1 MFTSVLSRPFVSKQ
15 LTVKTRQPVLQHGQR
30 FAPNVQ
36 TRDISFCEVGRTLD
50 SMKARAITKLAV
62 CRINV
67 DDIMRKFNFQFDDN
81 KDTYNYKQH
90 SQLVEKYIKDGKLT
104 VDIST
109 EAKIFKLNEREN
121 EYEQCR
127 KKYFSQKTKAKLM
140 FFGFICYD
148 LYFFTKTG
156 RMTDFDAFM
165 ATSTLCSS
173 VFFALSAVNQCDNET
188 GFKRSVE
195 ETFQQICTPPC
206 KCKPNCQCK
215 TEKID

>member
-1 MFTSVLSRPFVSKQ
+1 MFTSLLSRPFVPKQ

-30 FAPNVQ
+30 FVPSVQ

-50 SMKARAITKLAV
+50 SMKAQAITKLAV

-67 DDIMRKFNFQFDDN
+67 NDIMKKFNFQLDDH

-90 SQLVEKYIKDGKLT
+90 SQLIQKYINDGKLKL
-104 VDIST
+104 DISM
-109 EAKIFKLNEREN
+109 EAKIFKLNEKEN

-127 KKYFSQKTKAKLM
+127 KKYFRQKTKAKLM

-173 VFFALSAVNQCDNET
+173 VFYTLSAVNQDDNGD
-188 GFKRSVE
+188 GFKRSIE
-195 ETFQQICTPPC
+195 ETFQQICTSQC
-206 KCKPNCQCK
+206 KCKPICQCT